1 MNISSIG
8 LITPF
13 FPRRVLCSKYLEV
26 ADYGRQHM
34 KYHEAESE
42 NGGAYLRCLAI
53 FRFPIVA
60 TMLMSSYSQFTN
72 MDTSSARM
80 TQLEHTL
87 HQYPTLWRDT

>member
-13 FPRRVLCSKYLEV
+13 FPRRVLCSKYLANSV
-26 ADYGRQHM
+26 RQHM

-42 NGGAYLRCLAI
+42 NGGAYLRCLAT

-60 TMLMSSYSQFTN
+60 TMLMSSYLQFTN

-87 HQYPTLWRDT
+87 HQYPTLWKGT